1 MGLDELKLADVE
13 VSVGSKIFVVIDEVH
28 HLFIG
33 SVALRDACFAA
44 PFSDG
49 IGKCVVNILAN
60 ILKTRVRDKMQ
71 LLANKEKVTTC

>member
-1 MGLDELKLADVE
+1 MFKLADVE
-13 VSVGSKIFVVIDEVH
+13 VCVRSKILIVVDEVH

-33 SVALRDACFAA
+33 SVALWDACLAA
-44 PFSDG
+44 PFPDG